1 MAAHHANQALFD
13 HVQQKLCS
21 SNAPDDTVALNDVL
35 DSLRRFPAAIYT
47 KPHFEL
53 LLGACDLSTACK
65 SAVTAKLP
73 KRGKKRQRSQPN
85 NATSEVSGVT
95 ARSTVAAGEVP
106 FVPAPAARAPGGVA
120 VGSSKAAGRPTRS
133 VGANLAEPTSSSGG
147 KPPTWGIFADTAA
160 GVKRTGACAGEGIN
174 VSADNWEVVLLL
186 DTREVKSRGDRDYLG
201 SHLRSKGVTV
211 ETRQLPLGDMLWVAR
226 PKSVPG
232 VRLRA
237 PAPVS
242 QRGGAQDEE
251 DGSEAALA
259 VSKSMWPHEWL
270 LSVIVE
276 RKRVSDLSASILDG
290 RYEEQKRRLL
300 ACPCQRVVYVIEGD
314 LARRDVLT
322 SKGLTSS
329 IASTT
334 VHSGFLVQRTSSVDG
349 SIDFLAS
356 MHDALRASFLPT
368 GAMGASMPLLQCPC
382 LPSPPLTYS
391 SFVVQCA
398 KPVATTALQLF
409 GMQLRQIKGMSA
421 PRAETVL
428 ERFATP
434 YALHCEL
441 KRLAG
446 METGIAAAS
455 QRGSQVGTGTVPVTS
470 VAANNMFAKVHV
482 PGQKSVFGG
491 KLSERLAAF
500 YGQGAYDDVVLS

>member
-1 MAAHHANQALFD
+1 MAAHYANQGLFE
-13 HVQQKLCS
+13 HVQHMLTESQG
-21 SNAPDDTVALNDVL
+21 PDDVLALNDVL
-35 DSLRRFPAAIYT
+35 DALRRFPAAIYT

-53 LLGACDLSTACK
+53 LLGTCDLSAKCK
-65 SAVTAKLP
+65 AAATKKLP
-73 KRGKKRQRSQPN
+73 KRGKKRSRAQVESAQAHHLLNGETGALPEQPPRDQSSAAAPSHSSRPPRHRQEPQAAQHATQHSQ
-85 NATSEVSGVT
+85 TDT
-95 ARSTVAAGEVP
+95 
-106 FVPAPAARAPGGVA
+106 
-120 VGSSKAAGRPTRS
+120 GRPQ
-133 VGANLAEPTSSSGG
+133 V
-147 KPPTWGIFADTAA
+147 WGIFADTAS
-160 GVKRTGACAGEGIN
+160 GVKRTGKRAGEGIQ
-174 VSADNWEVVLLL
+174 VHREGWEVVLLL
-186 DTREVKSRGDRDYLG
+186 DTREVKSRRDRDYLG
-201 SHLRSKGVTV
+201 SHLRAKGVTV

-232 VRLRA
+232 VRLRV
-237 PAPVS
+237 PAAAS
-242 QRGGAQDEE
+242 QAQAAEE
-251 DGSEAALA
+251 DAGDTASEASLA
-259 VSKSMWPHEWL
+259 VSKGMWPHEWL

-322 SKGLTSS
+322 SKGLVSS

-349 SIDFLAS
+349 SIEFLAS
-356 MHDALRASFLPT
+356 MHAALQDSFLPS
-368 GAMGASMPLLQCPC
+368 GGGSVPLLDCQCI
-382 LPSPPLTYS
+382 PSPPLTYAT
-391 SFVVQCA
+391 FVAESA

-428 ERFATP
+428 ERFPTP
-434 YALHCEL
+434 YLLHREL

-446 METGIAAAS
+446 MQADAAAAS
-455 QRGSQVGTGTVPVTS
+455 QRGSQAGSGVVPVTS
-470 VAANNMFAKVHV
+470 VAANKLFAKVHV
-482 PGQKSVFGG
+482 PGQKAVFGG

-500 YGQGAYDDVVLS
+500 YGQGTYDDSLF